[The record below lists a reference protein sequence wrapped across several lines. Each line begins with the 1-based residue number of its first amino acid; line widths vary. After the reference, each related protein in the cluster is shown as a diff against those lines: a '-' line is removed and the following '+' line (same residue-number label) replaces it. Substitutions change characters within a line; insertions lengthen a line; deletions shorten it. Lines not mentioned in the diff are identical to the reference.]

1 MQFPSYHLDKV
12 VAQILREED
21 LNQGV
26 NKKVHGGND
35 EDDKVAYDDGPRL
48 RSAHPLQEV
57 DDRGQEEVHHSKQ
70 EGDKVAHDAHQV
82 ALVPAEGGGRN
93 VKTTEESSNRP
104 AVKIASDFT

>member
-21 LNQGV
+21 LDQGV

-48 RSAHPLQEV
+48 GSAHPLQEV
-57 DDRGQEEVHHSKQ
+57 DDRGQEEVHHSQQ
-70 EGDKVAHDAHQV
+70 EGDKVAHDTHQV

-93 VKTTEESSNRP
+93 VNNKPVAKMTSH
-104 AVKIASDFT
+104 FT